1 MQDGLQGAFQ
11 SGTWLGLGE
20 PGLKLS
26 DADQGHRHTPLL
38 ITKLSGRAASLCLG
52 HSEVLSPYYY
62 CTGSFRLTVEK
73 LHFNSAA
80 ALFSN

>member
-38 ITKLSGRAASLCLG
+38 ITKLSRRAASLCLG
-52 HSEVLSPYYY
+52 HS
-62 CTGSFRLTVEK
+62 
-73 LHFNSAA
+73 
-80 ALFSN
+80 